1 MFKISNISV
10 KIGAGLL
17 AFLLMVAVVTSFIVK
32 RGFAQAEQSAVQFSA
47 DGLQSQSKLTL
58 MQLTQQQA
66 ELYDRELQRAARMT
80 IIAADFMEKVHAS
93 GENID
98 WSKRRM

>member
-1 MFKISNISV
+1 MFKISNVSV

-17 AFLLMVAVVTSFIVK
+17 VFLLMVAVVTSLIVK
-32 RGFAQAEQSAVQFSA
+32 RGFDQAEQSAVQFSA

-66 ELYDRELQRAARMT
+66 QLYDRELQRAARMT
-80 IIAADFMEKVHAS
+80 IIAADFMEKAHAS
-93 GENID
+93 GKI
-98 WSKRRM
+98 STGRKRRM